1 MRRLARPSRNV
12 LMDFGAG
19 RPLFCL
25 LIQNFQHFRL
35 EINPV
40 ELDPKFIWSSK
51 YHALMAE
58 GGKDGET
65 CSGNGLLKL
74 QDDVKMCGYE
84 DVQVMWDLLNSPEIK
99 QIGAATTTVVSS
111 SKQWPSSWTAIS
123 WHNQGN
129 TASSSSFCWVKS
141 GIDNS

>member
-1 MRRLARPSRNV
+1 MHLWRKVRRVWVSV
-12 LMDFGAG
+12 SD
-19 RPLFCL
+19 
-25 LIQNFQHFRL
+25 RL
-35 EINPV
+35 KPHKPTV
-40 ELDPKFIWSSK
+40 K
-51 YHALMAE
+51 

-123 WHNQGN
+123 LHNQGN